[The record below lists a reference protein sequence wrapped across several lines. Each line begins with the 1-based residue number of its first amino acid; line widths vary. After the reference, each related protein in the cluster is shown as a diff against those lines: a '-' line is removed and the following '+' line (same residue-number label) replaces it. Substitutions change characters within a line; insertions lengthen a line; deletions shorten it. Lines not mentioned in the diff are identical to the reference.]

1 MSDATNNAWHIFT
14 GQSRPHLAK
23 LPDAPPWRQFAGEIP
38 GGKDANDEANQADE
52 AHQPDDPYWH
62 RAVTYKTPAA
72 ALDAINAALMLRR
85 PLLVTGK
92 PGTGKSSLAYRV
104 AYELGLGP
112 VLEWQINSR
121 SSLKDGLYGYDA
133 IGRLN
138 DKNLGEGQGGNK
150 AKDIGSYINLRALGT
165 ALLPSAR
172 PRVLLIDE
180 LDKADPDLPND
191 LLNVFEGGWFEI
203 PELQRHTESVVKVS
217 VMPTPADKDQTPAQV
232 EVKKGRVVCAA
243 FPFIVMTSNG
253 ERDFSP
259 AFLRRCIRLDLAEP
273 DEEQLI
279 AIVTAHLGNKLT
291 DDAKA
296 RIKSFADNQIANKDK
311 KTTATDQLLNA
322 LFVIHAVT
330 GNAPVSAAASEQYKE
345 LYNMLTQPLD

>member
-1 MSDATNNAWHIFT
+1 MTDATNSASNNAWHIFT
-14 GQSRPHLAK
+14 GQGPSHLAE
-23 LPDAPPWRQFAGEIP
+23 LPAAPPWRTFAKEDPDDSAYTI
-38 GGKDANDEANQADE
+38 DAV
-52 AHQPDDPYWH
+52 HQPDDPYWH
-62 RAVTYKTPAA
+62 RAVTYQTPAA

-104 AYELGLGP
+104 AYELALGP

-138 DKNLGEGQGGNK
+138 DKNLGEAQGTNQ

-203 PELQRHTESVVKVS
+203 PELQRHTEPLVKVS
-217 VMPTPADKDQTPAQV
+217 MMPTPADKDQTPAPVAVQ
-232 EVKKGRVVCAA
+232 KGRVVCAA
-243 FPFIVMTSNG
+243 FPFIVLTSNG

-259 AFLRRCIRLDLAEP
+259 AFLRRCIRLELAEP
-273 DEEQLI
+273 DEAQLI
-279 AIVTAHLGNKLT
+279 AIVTAHLGDKLT

-296 RIKSFADNQIANKDK
+296 RIKTFADNQTQNQGKN
-311 KTTATDQLLNA
+311 TTATDQLLNA

-330 GNAPVSAAASEQYKE
+330 GTAPVSAAASDQYKG